1 MGNLCRTRFRS
12 IRFRSKMISSFL
24 LPIAAL
30 VSVSAFGQGVV
41 GEFVP
46 DVGFDLSGNWNPLL
60 HEDFLERIPG
70 PELVNY
76 TGLPITEGSR
86 LWGESWNSS
95 RLTLPEHQCQVHVSP
110 YIYRGPLQMRF
121 WDEKDPQSQKIIAI
135 KNYISTYEQTR
146 TIWMDGRP
154 HPPAWAAHTWMGF
167 STGKWEGMPTS
178 RATRVTSPAKALSW
192 STIVLMVF
200 LSSRISPLYVDG
212 DLARRGLRGRRP
224 L

>member
-1 MGNLCRTRFRS
+1 
-12 IRFRSKMISSFL
+12 
-24 LPIAAL
+24 
-30 VSVSAFGQGVV
+30 
-41 GEFVP
+41 VP

-76 TGLPITEGSR
+76 SGLPITEGSR

-95 RLTLPEHQCQVHVSP
+95 PPDHAGASMPGARGAVHLSRPAATAV
-110 YIYRGPLQMRF
+110 

-167 STGKWEGMPTS
+167 STGKWEGN
-178 RATRVTSPAKALSW
+178 
-192 STIVLMVF
+192 IF
-200 LSSRISPLYVDG
+200 
-212 DLARRGLRGRRP
+212 
-224 L
+224 